1 MKKRSRHE
9 EETNEGQRRTLS
21 ERATDWILGKQK
33 VTVPERIRSGHLV
46 PLAEGSRG
54 RDFPSG
60 PAGDL
65 FLFGL
70 GTALWTGQ
78 GHRAGPI

>member
-33 VTVPERIRSGHLV
+33 VRVPERIRSGSVFKNGRRHLLTV
-46 PLAEGSRG
+46 VS
-54 RDFPSG
+54 
-60 PAGDL
+60 
-65 FLFGL
+65 
-70 GTALWTGQ
+70 
-78 GHRAGPI
+78 